1 METTLTALLHRLR
14 LANFEKNKNQKYRAY
29 ARGDDF
35 FKKIGNKS
43 DEMMRVAFFLT
54 NFLIS
59 TPPRYKDIPDLANA
73 EEKLDDYDNPS
84 NDVDHLE
91 TWDYHCDGY
100 TLYELENL
108 PILQEAELDSNLVMF
123 HAFLSFIKPT
133 NFFIDKY
140 EMYLPQSKESK
151 KQNVTRVLMNLSQ
164 LLLFARC
171 MKGKENVH
179 DISTVIFCLFYR
191 FSHYFSICET
201 DDISLRNANI
211 FEMFPSE
218 AAYFLMFL
226 IAYDDYQNTTFDQ
239 FREELPHL
247 INPKMFSSSST
258 EAFQRALEG
267 HLPTLN
273 SIIDNSSN
281 MTDLINKLQS
291 IFDADFLRLRVL
303 QMAKVLTMKALLVI
317 NDLAEWDLK
326 TDYLDIN
333 YEEIFNVLK
342 VNHAKFIS
350 ELRTKMEEEISERD
364 ESNRTELHSK
374 LKLSEESN
382 AKFKEQNAIQSKEL
396 MILRNENV
404 RLKEEISE
412 VQNKS
417 CEDTTLT
424 FRDVE
429 KKYPDLIKNIKN
441 TTYRLALQKANTRIN
456 DLEEELTT
464 LRKRQRPGEPTTKT
478 FPEEQPVA
486 IRGPDHVEE
495 PQDFYGDRSAYS
507 NSGSELYGHSI
518 IGYGDRTSYGDHS
531 SYNNN
536 HPYRRSPRGYPL
548 QQRRFNGY

>member
-1 METTLTALLHRLR
+1 METNLTALLHRLR
-14 LANFEKNKNQKYRAY
+14 LANFEKNKNQKYRTY

-54 NFLIS
+54 SFLTS
-59 TPPRYKDIPDLANA
+59 TPPRYKDMPDLANA
-73 EEKLDDYDNPS
+73 EEKLDDYDDPS
-84 NDVDHLE
+84 NDFDHLK
-91 TWDYHCDGY
+91 TWDYHSDGY

-140 EMYLPQSKESK
+140 EMHLPQSKETK
-151 KQNVTRVLMNLSQ
+151 KQNATRVLMNLSQ

-171 MKGKENVH
+171 VKGKENVH
-179 DISTVIFCLFYR
+179 DIFTVIFCLFYR
-191 FSHYFSICET
+191 FSHYFSIYET
-201 DDISLRNANI
+201 DEISLRNANI
-211 FEMFPSE
+211 FEMFPTE

-239 FREELPHL
+239 FREELPHV
-247 INPKMFSSSST
+247 INPKIFSSSST

-273 SIIDNSSN
+273 SIIDDSSN
-281 MTDLINKLQS
+281 MTDMINKLQS
-291 IFDADFLRLRVL
+291 IFDPNVLRLKVL
-303 QMAKVLTMKALLVI
+303 QMAKVLTMKALLAI

-333 YEEIFNVLK
+333 YEGILNVLK
-342 VNHAKFIS
+342 VNHAKSIS
-350 ELRTKMEEEISERD
+350 ELRTKIEEEISERE
-364 ESNRTELHSK
+364 ESNRSELHSK
-374 LKLSEESN
+374 LKVSEESN
-382 AKFKEQNAIQSKEL
+382 VQFKEQNAIQLKEL
-396 MILRNENV
+396 MILRNENA

-417 CEDTTLT
+417 CEDAILT
-424 FRDVE
+424 FRDLE
-429 KKYPDLIKNIKN
+429 KKYPDLIKNVKN
-441 TTYRLALQKANTRIN
+441 TAYRLALKKANTRIN
-456 DLEEELTT
+456 DLEEKLTT
-464 LRKRQRPGEPTTKT
+464 LRKRQLRGCSTTKT

-495 PQDFYGDRSAYS
+495 PQDFYGNRSAYS
-507 NSGSELYGHSI
+507 NSGSEYYGRSI
-518 IGYGDRTSYGDHS
+518 TGYGDHMSHGDHS
-531 SYNNN
+531 SYNNDN
-536 HPYRRSPRGYPL
+536 HYRRSPRGYPL